1 MCAADTH
8 MVTCTVR
15 TYVCMCVPPF
25 SSISYL
31 ELLGLFSKLISV
43 KREEVSAA
51 RKRTK
56 TGLDKLLSTGEQ
68 VAVLQ
73 ADLEKMQPELEQAQ
87 VCMSCVWGC
96 MCKWCMCVH
105 VCVYMGLLYSCTGR
119 WDDAPSTGM
128 LFPSHS
134 CTSVL
139 SLLSLCALMSSPL
152 LPFLCLLFLPPT
164 VFLSSPFH
172 LLPLLSSLTI
182 PHSLH

>member
-15 TYVCMCVPPF
+15 TYVCMCVPPI
-25 SSISYL
+25 SSVSYL

-87 VCMSCVWGC
+87 VCVYM
-96 MCKWCMCVH
+96 
-105 VCVYMGLLYSCTGR
+105 VCVGGACVCVCMGCTVQLHRQEGECTKHCLVC
-119 WDDAPSTGM
+119 S
-128 LFPSHS
+128 FPPI
-134 CTSVL
+134 L
-139 SLLSLCALMSSPL
+139 I
-152 LPFLCLLFLPPT
+152 
-164 VFLSSPFH
+164 
-172 LLPLLSSLTI
+172 LLSSLFSLSVRALMSHPLYFLSCASFVFPLLCSFLLHFI
-182 PHSLH
+182 SFPSSPLSPFPHSLH